1 MVSKLAC
8 RKDAAPLMGAMVGK
22 LRTFIFGN
30 LRLNVYICELET

>member
-1 MVSKLAC
+1 MLHSLVDSAGGACLGKL
-8 RKDAAPLMGAMVGK
+8 RK